1 VAKTDPRE
9 RILAALHG
17 GLAARPRWICQV
29 FTTQLPV
36 TGAAIVE
43 MTEMNPGQLVCAT
56 DDVSEALETL
66 QFTLGEGPCVQAVS
80 TGRPVLVSD
89 LREVRPTR
97 WPRFAEAANQ
107 TPARAVYSFPLRIGV
122 ISMGMLDLY
131 RDQPGPLTD
140 AEMAGALLCTD
151 VALWA
156 LLGRRAGTDPDLAP
170 SQWGLD
176 LHPVDIH
183 QATGMVIS
191 QLGISAESALETLCA
206 FALSQGRPLDEV
218 ARQVVTR
225 RLPFP
230 VEDQ

>member
-1 VAKTDPRE
+1 
-9 RILAALHG
+9 
-17 GLAARPRWICQV
+17 
-29 FTTQLPV
+29 
-36 TGAAIVE
+36 
-43 MTEMNPGQLVCAT
+43 M
-56 DDVSEALETL
+56 
-66 QFTLGEGPCVQAVS
+66 
-80 TGRPVLVSD
+80 
-89 LREVRPTR
+89 
-97 WPRFAEAANQ
+97 
-107 TPARAVYSFPLRIGV
+107 GV
-122 ISMGMLDLY
+122 LDLY

-140 AEMAGALLCTD
+140 AELAGALLCTD

-176 LHPVDIH
+176 LHQVDIH
-183 QATGMVIS
+183 QATGMVMS

-225 RLPFP
+225 RLRFP

>member
-1 VAKTDPRE
+1 VDLRGLHDPRTGDRSGDRGDDRRE
-9 RILAALHG
+9 PAAD
-17 GLAARPRWICQV
+17 
-29 FTTQLPV
+29 
-36 TGAAIVE
+36 GAPDA
-43 MTEMNPGQLVCAT
+43 
-56 DDVSEALETL
+56 VSEALETL
-66 QFTLGEGPCVQAVS
+66 QFTLGERPCVQAVS

-97 WPRFAEAANQ
+97 WPRFTEAANQ

-122 ISMGMLDLY
+122 INMGMRDLY

-156 LLGRRAGTDPDLAP
+156 LLGRRAGTDPHLAP

-176 LHPVDIH
+176 LHQVEIH
-183 QATGMVIS
+183 QATGMVMS
-191 QLGISAESALETLCA
+191 QLGISTESALETLCA
-206 FALSQGRPLDEV
+206 FALSHGQPLDKV

-225 RLPFP
+225 RLRFP
-230 VEDQ
+230 VEDQR